1 MKTIATQIAAQTSEF
16 ERAAYL
22 LQRDGRK
29 KCTFGKVWKSHV
41 IAGTITDR
49 VKLVEHAFKLK
60 LGKSRYDLKKLKYE
74 TLLGKV
80 QAVLIAEREA
90 TAITVVFAK

>member
-1 MKTIATQIAAQTSEF
+1 MTQIIAQINEQAT
-16 ERAAYL
+16 RAAYL
-22 LQRDGRK
+22 VQRDGRK
-29 KCTFGKVWKSHV
+29 KCTFGKVWKANV

-80 QAVLIAEREA
+80 QAALIVEAEA
-90 TAITVVFAK
+90 TAITVVRG